1 MTCGIE
7 DAMLMMPRSRAA
19 LDWAG
24 RTVRDSAELA
34 DWYAPYPAPSANAQA
49 ITGSH
54 ELMTASVNPVAASNV
69 VASIAHRRYPA
80 DRSARR
86 PTVTV
91 ARIVAAV
98 ATPTR
103 MSWPVPGLG

>member
-1 MTCGIE
+1 MTWGID

-19 LDWAG
+19 LAWSG
-24 RTVRDSAELA
+24 STVRESAELA

-54 ELMTASVNPVAASNV
+54 ELMTASVNPVAASS
-69 VASIAHRRYPA
+69 VAARTPPRGWRA
-80 DRSARR
+80 ERSARR

-91 ARIVAAV
+91 ARIVATV